1 MNIYTKA
8 QPLSQLNY
16 MKRALNWQYRTRKHA
31 AVKSKTPSTEQKL
44 TKELSSDVSYGSPVN
59 AETAEAGGSNKKTE
73 VIKTTKKPK
82 RNKHRDD
89 KTELYGRWTEDE
101 HKRLMEA
108 LDLYGNAW
116 SLVEKHLGTRTRSQI
131 RSHVQKYF
139 LRVRKLMIS
148 ELAQKGELKKKVFVI
163 TKEYRNNT
171 RAMME
176 AYNNSKK
183 KTQCT
188 PKTLKKKGKQAE
200 ARARETVGRGET
212 EGQMNPNE
220 FLSPINPSLELM
232 WKAARE
238 NEERMLGHNC
248 DAALSLYTE
257 PLVNEHIEIISL
269 EKEDEGEKLNLEMGS
284 MECREEDSVLLI

>member
-1 MNIYTKA
+1 
-8 QPLSQLNY
+8 
-16 MKRALNWQYRTRKHA
+16 MKRTVNWHYRTRMQA
-31 AVKSKTPSTEQKL
+31 AVKSKAPSTEQRL
-44 TKELSSDVSYGSPVN
+44 TKEWSSDVSYGSPVN
-59 AETAEAGGSNKKTE
+59 AETAEAGGCNKKTE

-82 RNKHRDD
+82 RNKHRED

-116 SLVEKHLGTRTRSQI
+116 SLVEKYLGTRTRSQI

-176 AYNNSKK
+176 AYNSSKK
-183 KTQCT
+183 KTQCV
-188 PKTLKKKGKQAE
+188 PKTLKKKMKQTD
-200 ARARETVGRGET
+200 ARTRGAVVRGGT

-238 NEERMLGHNC
+238 NEERMLGHSC
-248 DAALSLYTE
+248 DAALSLYPE
-257 PLVNEHIEIISL
+257 PPVSEHIEIISL
-269 EKEDEGEKLNLEMGS
+269 GKEEEGEKLNLEVGNI
-284 MECREEDSVLLI
+284 EYREEHNALLI